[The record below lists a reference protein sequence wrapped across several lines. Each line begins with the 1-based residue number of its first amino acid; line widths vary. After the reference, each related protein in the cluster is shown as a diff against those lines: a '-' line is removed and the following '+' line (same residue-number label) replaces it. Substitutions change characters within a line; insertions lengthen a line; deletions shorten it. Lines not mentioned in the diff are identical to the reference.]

1 MSAKK
6 KVPAKKA
13 PKVTPKPEP
22 EAPKSNLK
30 PSWLVARLRNALH
43 KSRKELKEGKTLKGV
58 STLSDIKAA
67 LGMGTVEWEALLENF
82 FNLGGKLEK

>member
-6 KVPAKKA
+6 KAPAKKA
-13 PKVTPKPEP
+13 PKVAPKAEP
-22 EAPKSNLK
+22 ETPKSNLK

-43 KSRKELKEGKTLKGV
+43 QSRKELTDSKALKGV
-58 STLSDIKAA
+58 STLSDIKTA

-82 FNLGGKLEK
+82 FNLGGKLAK